1 MIMLDRF
8 IKLDI
13 VKREGKM
20 KVILGFIMLA
30 AGTMAILIM
39 LARIL
44 SCAWWNGLIV
54 WGIFVL
60 GFLGVYLITEE
71 KEIK

>member
-1 MIMLDRF
+1 
-8 IKLDI
+8 
-13 VKREGKM
+13 M

-30 AGTMAILIM
+30 VAMMAILIM

-60 GFLGVYLITEE
+60 AFFGVYLITEE
-71 KEIK
+71 KETK